1 MKDGLWHRVLARILI
16 FWLFFFGVF
25 KNKIFNSAMGF
36 WVRILIWVGFFF
48 PLFFKVKNDFNFA
61 IMCPCV
67 DGEGH
72 SGPAHPPPGAG
83 EGQRV
88 VQGLLQPLHHL
99 PQNQDA
105 Q

>member
-1 MKDGLWHRVLARILI
+1 LGENIDFLV
-16 FWLFFFGVF
+16 FCFFFF
-25 KNKIFNSAMGF
+25 QCFEEKI
-36 WVRILIWVGFFF
+36 
-48 PLFFKVKNDFNFA
+48 DFDFA
-61 IMCPCV
+61 VVSPCV
-67 DGEGH
+67 DGEGDP
-72 SGPAHPPPGAG
+72 GAAHPPPGAG